1 MPFQTPSAPPAPPA
15 PPSPDAPVLA
25 PLPRITSTGSPE
37 AVYNALKA
45 QRQELGRQLESLE
58 ERRGELS
65 QRLQQGDVNVA
76 DRVGIEQRIRE
87 TDQRIAEVDKQI
99 AASERD
105 VAQAAGVPGAVVEP
119 PPPPVDN
126 DPPEAFIAVPIV
138 LTLFVLFPLT
148 LAYTRR
154 IWRRG
159 SAVIA
164 SLPAELSERL
174 TRLEQAVDT
183 IAIETER
190 ISEGQRF
197 LSKLFADTG
206 ARGALNPGAGAQQP
220 VEVKASDP
228 VRRWPVS
235 GGGRFTADLADS
247 RGFSGRPRQPQPP
260 ASGYPAQPEVRTTA
274 IAQPLA
280 QAAGSPSSF
289 SASARASGRGP
300 AQRVVRS
307 PWSCVAP
314 SSMEFAA
321 GRR

>member
-1 MPFQTPSAPPAPPA
+1 
-15 PPSPDAPVLA
+15 VLA

-58 ERRGELS
+58 ERRRELS
-65 QRLQQGDVNVA
+65 GRLQDPEVSGA
-76 DRVGIEQRIRE
+76 DRIGIEQRIRE

-99 AASERD
+99 AASEHD

-119 PPPPVDN
+119 APPVD
-126 DPPEAFIAVPIV
+126 DGPPEAFIAVPIV

-159 SAVIA
+159 AAVVA

-197 LSKLFADTG
+197 LSKLFADNG

-220 VEVKASDP
+220 IEVKGADP
-228 VRRWPVS
+228 VRR
-235 GGGRFTADLADS
+235 
-247 RGFSGRPRQPQPP
+247 
-260 ASGYPAQPEVRTTA
+260 
-274 IAQPLA
+274 
-280 QAAGSPSSF
+280 
-289 SASARASGRGP
+289 
-300 AQRVVRS
+300 
-307 PWSCVAP
+307 
-314 SSMEFAA
+314 
-321 GRR
+321 